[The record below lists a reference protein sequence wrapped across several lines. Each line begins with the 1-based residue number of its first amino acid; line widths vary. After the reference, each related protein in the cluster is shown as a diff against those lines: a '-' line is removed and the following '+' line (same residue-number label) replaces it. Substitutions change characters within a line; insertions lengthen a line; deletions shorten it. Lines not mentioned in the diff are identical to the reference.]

1 MKTLMTMALVAVM
14 GISANAQ
21 NKNAKHELHVKGNCG
36 MCKERIEKA
45 AYSVSGVKTADWN
58 ADSHTLRIILNEK
71 KNDVAAV
78 ENAIVAVG
86 HDTND
91 KKADEKVYQSL
102 HTCCLY
108 ERDEDE
114 GEHITEEK
122 QQMMKKEDHSA
133 HQH

>member
-1 MKTLMTMALVAVM
+1 MKTLMTMALVTVM
-14 GISANAQ
+14 GIAVQAQ

-45 AYSVSGVKTADWN
+45 AYGVAGVKTADWN

-71 KNDVAAV
+71 KNDVEAV

-86 HDTND
+86 HDTNG
-91 KKADEKVYQSL
+91 KIADEKVYQSL

-108 ERDEDE
+108 ERDEKE
-114 GEHITEEK
+114 GEHITEEMQK
-122 QQMMKKEDHSA
+122 AKPVEDHSN

>member
-14 GISANAQ
+14 GISAQAQ

-45 AYSVSGVKTADWN
+45 AYGVAGVKTADWN

-71 KNDVAAV
+71 KNDVEAV

-86 HDTND
+86 HDTNG
-91 KKADEKVYQSL
+91 KIADEKVYQSL

-108 ERDEDE
+108 ERDEKE
-114 GEHITEEK
+114 GEHITEEMQK
-122 QQMMKKEDHSA
+122 AKPVEDHSN